1 VRPLVAGLVAAA
13 VAFIAVALATAGD
26 DPAGKPAPRPSSGA
40 ALFASMG
47 CGSCHRLAAA
57 GSDAELGPSLDE
69 RLPDH
74 TRASLR
80 AAILRPPTAGMMPAD
95 FASRM
100 SAAEL
105 DTLVT
110 YLLAAR

>member
-1 VRPLVAGLVAAA
+1 VRALVAGLVAAA
-13 VAFIAVALATAGD
+13 AAFIAVALLTTGD
-26 DPAGKPAPRPSSGA
+26 DDTKPAPRPSSGA

-57 GSDAELGPSLDE
+57 GSDAEFGPSLDE
-69 RLPDH
+69 RLPNH

-80 AAILRPPTAGMMPAD
+80 AAIVNPPPSSMMPTD
-95 FASRM
+95 FGSRM
-100 SAAEL
+100 SRAEL